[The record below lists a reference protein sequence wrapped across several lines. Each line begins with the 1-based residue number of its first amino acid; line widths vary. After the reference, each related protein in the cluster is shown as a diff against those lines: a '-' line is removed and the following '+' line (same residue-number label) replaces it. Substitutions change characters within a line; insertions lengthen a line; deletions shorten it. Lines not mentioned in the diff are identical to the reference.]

1 MYNRSNRSNRLTKLN
16 RSNLAEGQQLKNTPP
31 PCFPDQENQA
41 PATLRNPLRNHYFFN
56 CSCSVKLDLLNL
68 VNLLDL
74 LYILET
80 YLL

>member
-1 MYNRSNRSNRLTKLN
+1 M
-16 RSNLAEGQQLKNTPP
+16 PP

-41 PATLRNPLRNHYFFN
+41 LATDRTSLRNNYFFN
-56 CSCSVKLDLLNL
+56 CCGFQKNGILDRLNLLDRLDLLDSL
-68 VNLLDL
+68 DLLESLDSLDSLDLLDL